1 MLKWILPVILC
12 FAFNS
17 RAQLTVKKLVE
28 LPDKMYETS
37 GLVFYQDRYLL
48 THNDGGNDP
57 EIFVL
62 DIKTGTHRTIEI
74 EGVKNNDW
82 EDLTVDEDGR
92 VFIGAFG
99 NNLNKRERSFV
110 YVLPK
115 NFLEKDKVEPKK
127 IEFIYEDQLN
137 FPPSKKEMNFDC
149 EAFFWANDS
158 LYFFTKCRT
167 EPYTGVSNIYVI
179 PDKPGEYKAKKLGS
193 IQLCSTDWRF
203 CSVTAADYSEKYN
216 LVALLTY
223 SRLYLISDF
232 KGHQFWNGKVK
243 SYQLNL
249 VRQREAICFK
259 SKNSWYMTDEYK
271 KGLGGGNLYE
281 VKLKE

>member
-1 MLKWILPVILC
+1 MLRWTGLFILFFSLQGW
-12 FAFNS
+12 S
-17 RAQLTVKKLVE
+17 QLTMKKLVE

-37 GLVFYQDRYLL
+37 GLVFYQERYLL

-57 EIFVL
+57 ELFVL
-62 DIKTGTHRTIEI
+62 DIKAGTQRSIII

-82 EDLTVDEDGR
+82 EDLTVDDDGR
-92 VFIGAFG
+92 VYIGAFG
-99 NNLNKRERSFV
+99 NNLNKREKCFV

-127 IEFIYEDQLN
+127 IEFTYEDQIK

-167 EPYTGVSNIYVI
+167 EPYTGITNIYVL
-179 PDKPGEYKAKKLGS
+179 PDKSGDYKAKKIGS
-193 IQLCSTDWRF
+193 IQLCSSDWRF
-203 CSVTAADYSEKYN
+203 CSVTAADYSEKYKK
-216 LVALLTY
+216 LVLLTY
-223 SRLYLISDF
+223 SRLCIIDGF
-232 KGHQFWNGKVK
+232 TGHQFWNGNVK

-281 VKLKE
+281 IKLKE